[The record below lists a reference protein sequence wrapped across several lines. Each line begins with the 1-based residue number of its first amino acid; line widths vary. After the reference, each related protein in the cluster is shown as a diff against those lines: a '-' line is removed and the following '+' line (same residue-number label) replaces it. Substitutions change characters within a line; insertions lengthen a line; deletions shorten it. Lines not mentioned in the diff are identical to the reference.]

1 MKWIFFLLVL
11 GIYFSI
17 NGYVYA
23 RGLQVLPQNLWLKIA
38 YTIIFW
44 ILTSFFII
52 RMTMGENLSESFSGI
67 INAAGFTWIVAVIY
81 LALISLGIDTLRIVN
96 YFFDI
101 WPDFIKENYQAV
113 RKITAAISVSVTAIL
128 LLYGYFNFNNIKT
141 VNLEITTEKHFE
153 PGKLRAVLISDLH
166 LSSYIREG
174 HLKKVIE
181 KIELSDPDVLLIA
194 GDITDR
200 SLKPLKE
207 WGLAEMLGNIKTKH
221 GIYAISGNHEYYGGE
236 RGQIFKVL
244 NDNGINILIDSV
256 VTINGQI
263 QIAGREDR
271 TNSKRKTLN
280 ELLKD
285 ADRDMLVILLDHQ
298 PYNLDESVKE
308 GIDVQLSGHTHR
320 GQFWPG
326 NLIVKSMYEL
336 AYGYMKKGNTHFYVT
351 SGAGIWGPKIRIGSQ
366 TEIVVIDI
374 VPGKLKKQTL

>member
-1 MKWIFFLLVL
+1 
-11 GIYFSI
+11 
-17 NGYVYA
+17 
-23 RGLQVLPQNLWLKIA
+23 
-38 YTIIFW
+38 
-44 ILTSFFII
+44 
-52 RMTMGENLSESFSGI
+52 MTMVENLSESFSGI

-101 WPDFIKENYQAV
+101 WPDFIKENYQAA
-113 RKITAAISVSVTAIL
+113 RKVTAAISVSVTAIL

-308 GIDVQLSGHTHR
+308 GVDVQLSGHTHR

-374 VPGKLKKQTL
+374 FPGKL